1 MLNKRQKVLR
11 VVAKRERKRIKR
23 KEKRKNALKQHAS

>member
-1 MLNKRQKVLR
+1 MLTKRQKVLR

-23 KEKRKNALKQHAS
+23 KQKAKAARR